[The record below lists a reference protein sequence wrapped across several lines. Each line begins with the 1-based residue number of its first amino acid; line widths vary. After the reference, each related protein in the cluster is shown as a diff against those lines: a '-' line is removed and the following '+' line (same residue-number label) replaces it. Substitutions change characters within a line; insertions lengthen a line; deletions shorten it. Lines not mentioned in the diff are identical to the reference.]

1 MYTNP
6 LQLVYSDLWGPS
18 PVLSSSGYRYYIH
31 FIDAYSRFT
40 WLYLLRAKS
49 EALQAFV
56 NFKTLVKKQIG
67 LHIKCIQTDWG
78 REFRAFTNI
87 LVQQGVEHRHPYP
100 HTHKQNRVAERKH
113 RHVVK
118 TGLTL
123 LAQAFMPFK
132 YWDEAF
138 RTSVFLKN
146 NLPTP

>member
-56 NFKTLVKKQIG
+56 NFKTLVEKQIG
-67 LHIKCIQTDWG
+67 LPVKCIQTDRG
-78 REFRAFTNI
+78 GKFRAFTDL
-87 LVQQGVEHRHPYP
+87 LVQHGVEHRHPWY
-100 HTHKQNRVAERKH
+100 TY
-113 RHVVK
+113 
-118 TGLTL
+118 T
-123 LAQAFMPFK
+123 
-132 YWDEAF
+132 
-138 RTSVFLKN
+138 
-146 NLPTP
+146 